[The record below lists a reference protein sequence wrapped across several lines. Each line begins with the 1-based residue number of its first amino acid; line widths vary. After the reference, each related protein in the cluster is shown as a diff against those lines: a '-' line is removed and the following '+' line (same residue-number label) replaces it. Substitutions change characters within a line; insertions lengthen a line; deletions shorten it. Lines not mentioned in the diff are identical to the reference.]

1 MLIDGLITVV
11 KNPLAPVEHIG
22 GAGVNY
28 EMFELGLEQFVVC
41 CAPACMVKATHTQTL
56 GYIQGATLQG

>member
-1 MLIDGLITVV
+1 VFSVV
-11 KNPLAPVEHIG
+11 KNPLAPVEHTG

-41 CAPACMVKATHTQTL
+41 STSCVHGISDSDSHMWN
-56 GYIQGATLQG
+56 IQGATLQG